1 MPALSHANSLQ
12 NQNYQY
18 DAVGNRT
25 QQSSPG
31 GGTADYRYDPGSQQL
46 LGTVMGSPATGQQLN
61 HFRSDARGAIDRSQ
75 AEFKSSIR
83 NVFSRPVDYLYAP
96 DQRLVQINSGGGPL
110 ASYAYDA
117 FGHRIGKTWPGRPL
131 QTFAYAGS
139 QLLAENA
146 GTPSHYAY
154 LDGQPLAR
162 IDGSA
167 ANSPIYYFHNH
178 PLGVPLKASNAAG
191 QTVWAAQLQPFGL
204 MQTTT
209 AAISQN
215 LRFPGQY
222 FDAESGLHYNMA
234 RYYSPELGRYL
245 QSDPIGLA
253 GGINTYAYVGNNPVN
268 AVDPLGLYEFSSNCQ
283 QKHREQVDKACPIAQ
298 EKSNI
303 GGAGNA
309 FSQVLDNTT
318 FDCSFPPKLPKTKN
332 DCGINYG
339 NTIYLIKAFNNKQCG
354 SLENTIGHEVSHSPP
369 FNYREDNAFI
379 FEYGLFGKTPVNPAT
394 FRKNYPELPGAAYE
408 NYEDFYNNIY
418 LW

>member
-1 MPALSHANSLQ
+1 M
-12 NQNYQY
+12 
-18 DAVGNRT
+18 GNRT
-25 QQSSPG
+25 QQC
-31 GGTADYRYDPGSQQL
+31 
-46 LGTVMGSPATGQQLN
+46 
-61 HFRSDARGAIDRSQ
+61 
-75 AEFKSSIR
+75 
-83 NVFSRPVDYLYAP
+83 
-96 DQRLVQINSGGGPL
+96 LVRINSGSSTL
-110 ASYAYDA
+110 AGYAYDA
-117 FGHRIGKTWPGRPL
+117 FGRRVGKTRPGKPL

-167 ANSPIYYFHNH
+167 ANSLIYYFHNH

-209 AAISQN
+209 TAISQN

-268 AVDPLGLYEFSSNCQ
+268 AIDPLGLYETKDCSPKQEKIVKNACEVATKKAKPIGLGNQFQ
-283 QKHREQVDKACPIAQ
+283 EMLDKATISCKPP
-298 EKSNI
+298 
-303 GGAGNA
+303 A
-309 FSQVLDNTT
+309 FFKD
-318 FDCSFPPKLPKTKN
+318 
-332 DCGINYG
+332 DCGAN
-339 NTIYLIKAFNNKQCG
+339 NQSSTIYLNFNLPSNRRSCNFAAITFHEGTHLPPLSFDEADAYLFEAIAFDTKPDFTPDQFNEAYGKFASDQLKAK
-354 SLENTIGHEVSHSPP
+354 
-369 FNYREDNAFI
+369 YRGMYEHN
-379 FEYGLFGKTPVNPAT
+379 
-394 FRKNYPELPGAAYE
+394 FR
-408 NYEDFYNNIY
+408 
-418 LW
+418 